1 MLPKENRLTDDYDFR
16 RVKRLGK
23 SYHCPL
29 FKLSVARRKTVGS
42 SRFGFVIS
50 KKIDKRAVVRNRIKR
65 LLRQAVRENLEKI
78 PEGFDIVFVVRPNI
92 VGKSYEEINIEFN
105 KVLSKVSFPWP
116 RLGQETTPDR

>member
-29 FKLSVARRKTVGS
+29 FKFSFAPQKVSGL

-50 KKIDKRAVVRNRIKR
+50 KKIDKRAVVRNKIKR

-78 PEGFDIVFVVRPNI
+78 PEGFDIVFVVRPSI
-92 VGKSYEEINIEFN
+92 VGKSYEEISLEFN
-105 KVLSKVSFPWP
+105 KILSKISFF
-116 RLGQETTPDR
+116 